1 MSASKA
7 LRARLIDDAT
17 MFGLVGNR
25 IYPGRAPQKP
35 TMPYVVYH
43 RISTVRSATL
53 DTGNTKVPEV
63 RMQVDVIAT
72 TQSEVETILNQMR
85 LVMDNFRGTSSGVTV
100 LGVSVDDEQDQPEF
114 YEGSDTVFY
123 HSSLDFSIIYRES

>member
-17 MFGLVGNR
+17 LSGLVGTR

-35 TMPYVVYH
+35 TLPYIVYH
-43 RISTVRSATL
+43 RISTIRSATL
-53 DTGNTKVPEV
+53 DAGNTKVPEV
-63 RMQVDVIAT
+63 RLQCDVIAT

-85 LVMDNFRGTSSGVTV
+85 LVMDNFQGTSSGVVV
-100 LGVSVDDEQDQPEF
+100 LGVSVSDEQDQPEF
-114 YEGSDTVFY
+114 FEGSDTVFY

>member
-17 MFGLVGNR
+17 LFGYVGTR

-35 TMPYVVYH
+35 VMPYIVYH

-53 DTGNTKVPEV
+53 DAGNTKVPEV
-63 RMQVDVIAT
+63 RMQCDVIAT
-72 TQSEVETILNQMR
+72 TQSEVETIMNQMR
-85 LVMDNFRGTSSGVTV
+85 IVMDNFRGTSAGVTI
-100 LGVSVDDEQDQPEF
+100 LGVSVSDEQDQPEF
-114 YEGSDTVFY
+114 FEGSDTVFY